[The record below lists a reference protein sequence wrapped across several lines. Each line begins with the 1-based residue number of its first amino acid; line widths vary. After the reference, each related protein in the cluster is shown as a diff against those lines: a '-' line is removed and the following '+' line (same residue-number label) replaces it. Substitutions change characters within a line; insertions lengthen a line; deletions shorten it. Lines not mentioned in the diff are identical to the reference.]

1 MQNRELSWLT
11 FNECVLQ
18 EAIDVSVPLLERLK
32 FITIFSNNLDEFFM
46 IRVGSL
52 TDLSCAEDK
61 AIDNKTGMSP
71 TQQLEKI
78 YSAVVPLYEKK
89 DTIYSTLSQTI
100 KAYGIGPLEFNE
112 LNPDEHEYVKR
123 YYKNFILPVLSP
135 QIVDQHH
142 PFPHIQNK
150 VIHITARLK
159 NKSGSI
165 LGLIQVPPALGDV
178 LSFPECGKYIHVEKI
193 IYEYAESIFHMYEM
207 QEKNY
212 ICVTRNAD
220 ISLDDEVFD
229 VDQDF
234 RMTMAKALKKRKRLS
249 VVRLEAAKA
258 FSDRFEEYICE
269 KLLIDKS
276 KIYITTSPMRL
287 KHLFVLGDG
296 ISVKQQRQL
305 NYPDFTP
312 QPSPGISP
320 GMSIMRQIE
329 KKDLLLSYP
338 YESMDTFLQ
347 LIKEASESS
356 SVISIKIT
364 IYRVA
369 NKSKLIEYLCNAA
382 ENGKEVFVIVE
393 LRARFDEQNNIDW
406 CERLEEAGCII
417 MYGFEEYK
425 VHSKICLITKRN
437 GKDGISYIT
446 QIATGNYNERT
457 AKLYTDLSLTTA
469 NQEIGEDAN
478 DFFRNMGVADLEEE
492 YKHLI
497 VAPSMKDK
505 ILNKIAAE
513 AEKGEEGRITIKVNS
528 ITDYDILE
536 YLAEASRAGVRIN
549 MIVRGICCLLPGVP
563 EHTENVNIIRIV
575 GRFLEHARI
584 YSFGEQETQQLYIS
598 SADLMTRNMERR
610 IEIAVPVFDTDIK
623 KRINKMIDVMLND
636 NTKAYKMNRDGSY
649 TKKSS
654 KDTVPINSQEYFM
667 QEAEEFAKIPSAPQE
682 IGIIGSVR
690 SFFRRP

>member
-18 EAIDVSVPLLERLK
+18 EAIDVSVPLLERFK

-112 LNPDEHEYVKR
+112 LNPDEFEYVKR

-178 LSFPECGKYIHVEKI
+178 LSFPESGKYIHIEKI

-305 NYPDFTP
+305 NYPVFTP

-478 DFFRNMGVADLEEE
+478 DFFRNMGVAHLEEE

-536 YLAEASRAGVRIN
+536 YLAEASRTGVRIN

-563 EHTENVNIIRIV
+563 EQTENVNIIRIV